1 MHNCVFVCI
10 KPLSYRNGSISMLLY
25 FVNCSVFCTYIKYS
39 NIFYQL
45 SKVLFCKFCHLHLYY
60 FSLYLHFY
68 IVQYIFPRVVISL
81 SLAHC
86 FFYGFTGLKVPNNP
100 FIFQSTLL
108 FLYTPLLTRQILTG
122 IKMPSKTPKE

>member
-68 IVQYIFPRVVISL
+68 IVQYTFSTSSYKFKFGSL
-81 SLAHC
+81 
-86 FFYGFTGLKVPNNP
+86 FFLWFYWAQSAQKSIYFSIHP
-100 FIFQSTLL
+100 FIP
-108 FLYTPLLTRQILTG
+108 LYPSFD
-122 IKMPSKTPKE
+122 MPNIDRNKNAE